1 MTVGAVR
8 PCIFILPFGAVM
20 SGKGKMTRFTSA
32 CAPPSTGQPIA
43 SSGAG
48 TPSERAAG
56 IDRWTKGGDQRHSG
70 GVKIGII
77 GAGAIGGWVAA
88 RLALAGSQV
97 MALTS
102 TGAIDRIEVE
112 QDGAKEIADLS
123 QFEGPADLLA
133 IAVKAPALAAAARA
147 AQPLIG
153 PDTVIL
159 PMLNGVPWWFAGG
172 EPLRSVDP
180 GGAIGAALPLPQVVG
195 CVVHASCRRHGP
207 ARVIV
212 AHADKLIL
220 GEPEGGA
227 SERVYRLCAKFE
239 RAGIRPEPSNNIR
252 RAIWYKLWG
261 NATINPL
268 SALTLATADRLLAE
282 CKPFL
287 LAGMAE
293 LAAVGAAIGC
303 PIAESGEDRMA
314 VTARLGAFKT
324 SMLQD
329 VEAGRPIEL
338 EALLGAP
345 IELAHRAGISVP
357 TLAALYA
364 MTRLMAESRDLV

>member
-1 MTVGAVR
+1 M
-8 PCIFILPFGAVM
+8 
-20 SGKGKMTRFTSA
+20 
-32 CAPPSTGQPIA
+32 
-43 SSGAG
+43 
-48 TPSERAAG
+48 
-56 IDRWTKGGDQRHSG
+56 
-70 GVKIGII
+70 KIGII

-88 RLALAGSQV
+88 RLAAIGERVSILARGATAASL
-97 MALTS
+97 LTGLELVENGHS
-102 TGAIDRIEVE
+102 TVVRPSVSTR
-112 QDGAKEIADLS
+112 ADEL
-123 QFEGPADLLA
+123 GPQDLL
-133 IAVKAPALAAAARA
+133 IVAVKAPGLREAAWAAE
-147 AQPLIG
+147 PMVGTHTI
-153 PDTVIL
+153 IL
-159 PMLNGVPWWFAGG
+159 PMLNGVPWWFAEE

-180 GGAIGAALPLPQVVG
+180 DSSIADCLPINQVVG
-195 CVVHASCRRHGP
+195 CVVHAACRREAP
-207 ARVIV
+207 NRVVV

-220 GEPEGGA
+220 GDPAGGA
-227 SERVYRLCAKFE
+227 SKRVHQLCALFAKS
-239 RAGIRPEPSNNIR
+239 GIRPDPSNNIR

-293 LAAVGAAIGC
+293 LAAVGAAVGC
-303 PIAESGEDRMA
+303 PIGESGEDRMA

-345 IELAHRAGISVP
+345 IELAKRAGLPVP
-357 TLAALYA
+357 TLEALYA
-364 MTRLMAESRDLV
+364 MTRLMAESRGLL